1 MLSILKK
8 LVQIGKSGGTWW
20 DIFDHSRNRR
30 NRRNPEHNICHGAQA
45 ASALGDAWTW
55 LRIASASL
63 VQRLGFHQA
72 VIPPVKGVLNLE
84 LYMGKYG

>member
-1 MLSILKK
+1 
-8 LVQIGKSGGTWW
+8 
-20 DIFDHSRNRR
+20 
-30 NRRNPEHNICHGAQA
+30 
-45 ASALGDAWTW
+45 
-55 LRIASASL
+55 